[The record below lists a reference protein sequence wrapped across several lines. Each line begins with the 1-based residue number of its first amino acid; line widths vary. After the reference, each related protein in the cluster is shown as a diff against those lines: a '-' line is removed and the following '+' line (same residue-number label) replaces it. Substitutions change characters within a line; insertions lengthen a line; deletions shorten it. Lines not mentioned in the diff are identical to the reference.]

1 MPSIALSPPPGQE
14 KDAPEVA
21 ALLAKIEEK
30 ALLREFTGRPGTP
43 LVSRSIS
50 HRNPPP
56 HTGPSPMGLPSAHRN
71 DLISEGLPQRRLP
84 RPVSP

>member
-30 ALLREFTGRPGTP
+30 ALRLEFTGRNRTP

-56 HTGPSPMGLPSAHRN
+56 RTRVPSPHGLTIR
-71 DLISEGLPQRRLP
+71 PQE
-84 RPVSP
+84 RPHI